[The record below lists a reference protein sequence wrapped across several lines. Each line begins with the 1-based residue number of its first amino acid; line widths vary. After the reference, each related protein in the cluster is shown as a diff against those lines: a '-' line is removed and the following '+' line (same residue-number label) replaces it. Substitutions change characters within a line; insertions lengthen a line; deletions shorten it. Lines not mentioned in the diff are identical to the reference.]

1 MLRGHHIDFQVPAT
15 LPLVQADARL
25 LHHILIN
32 LLANAVQ
39 HGGSDGPIT
48 IAARRTPDTILLTVR
63 DRGQG
68 LESGAEAAIF
78 ETFAQGAGGDR
89 RGGSGLGLA
98 IVKGFAEA
106 LGIDVS
112 ASNDPDGGAAFTLS
126 IGSKLIVGTET
137 DGEQSPT

>member
-1 MLRGHHIDFQVPAT
+1 MLRGHHIDFQVPAD
-15 LPLVQADARL
+15 LPLVRADARL

-48 IAARRTPDTILLTVR
+48 IAARRTSDAILLTVR
-63 DRGQG
+63 DRGPG
-68 LESGAEAAIF
+68 LEPGTEAAIF
-78 ETFAQGAGGDR
+78 ETFTQGAGGDR

-106 LGIDVS
+106 LGISVTATNDQDEIGR
-112 ASNDPDGGAAFTLS
+112 ASCRER
-126 IGSKLIVGTET
+126 VC
-137 DGEQSPT
+137 QYV

>member
-89 RGGSGLGLA
+89 RGGSPCRPDS
-98 IVKGFAEA
+98 
-106 LGIDVS
+106 GI
-112 ASNDPDGGAAFTLS
+112 
-126 IGSKLIVGTET
+126 
-137 DGEQSPT
+137 